1 MDVVYKIHNAMTA
14 LCFGNRKDQPQDGE
28 SYVESDELDSQLSYK
43 NRINLRKRG
52 KKEETE
58 ESEETEETE
67 ETVFRVDE
75 EEYKENVA
83 KLKAQIELNEEQQ
96 RQNQK

>member
-14 LCFGNRKDQPQDGE
+14 LCFGKRKGEGEDGE

-43 NRINLRKRG
+43 NRVNLRKRG
-52 KKEETE
+52 KKEVVEETEEETE
-58 ESEETEETE
+58 ESEESI
-67 ETVFRVDE
+67 FRVDE

-83 KLKAQIELNEEQQ
+83 KLKAQIELNEE
-96 RQNQK
+96 

>member
-1 MDVVYKIHNAMTA
+1 
-14 LCFGNRKDQPQDGE
+14 
-28 SYVESDELDSQLSYK
+28 VESDELDSQLSYK

-83 KLKAQIELNEEQQ
+83 KLKA
-96 RQNQK
+96 